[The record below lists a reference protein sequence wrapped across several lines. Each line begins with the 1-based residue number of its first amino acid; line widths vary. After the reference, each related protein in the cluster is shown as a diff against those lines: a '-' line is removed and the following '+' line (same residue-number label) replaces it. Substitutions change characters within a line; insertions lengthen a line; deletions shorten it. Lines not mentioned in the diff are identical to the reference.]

1 MENVN
6 NRIKLLCGEKYNLK
20 MQREK
25 MGAVITY
32 KLKIIKRNL
41 KKSIKNGLFQ
51 QLILCFNLF
60 KVLVYF

>member
-25 MGAVITY
+25 DETIVTY
-32 KLKIIKRNL
+32 KLKIIKE
-41 KKSIKNGLFQ
+41 I
-51 QLILCFNLF
+51 
-60 KVLVYF
+60 